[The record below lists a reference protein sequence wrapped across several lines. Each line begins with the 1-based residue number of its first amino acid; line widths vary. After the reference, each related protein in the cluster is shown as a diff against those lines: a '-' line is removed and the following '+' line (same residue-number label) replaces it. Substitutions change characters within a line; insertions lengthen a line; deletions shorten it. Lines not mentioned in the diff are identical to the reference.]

1 MTKKTSLTR
10 TLMTACSILALS
22 AVMYGCTGSGDD
34 APPAAE
40 MPPPVDTDGDGV
52 ADDDDAFPNDP
63 NETADADGD
72 GVGDN
77 AQEAM
82 ALDAAQD
89 AAMAAWE
96 MARDA
101 LASIAGD
108 ESENPVAYQRAMN
121 ALADAKAAYD
131 AAAAATTSADAEMYQ
146 ANAEAA
152 RDTATTQV
160 AGVVYSR
167 DMEAIGAARMA
178 AEQAAQAAKRAYEA
192 AKMALAAVED
202 FKALDM
208 ASYDMAMAQV
218 TAAKMAYDAAMA
230 ASNQAADAML
240 LGDAESQRDAAR
252 TAMGNADDAN
262 TNAMK
267 YAGMVQDAEN
277 AALADARM
285 KADEA
290 YMAAKVTAGE
300 ARQAANDADAEATAA
315 EEANVGSPA
324 AMDSR
329 TAAKEADDAATDA
342 DDAATDAGTAKMAA
356 DAAATSAEARG
367 HQAMAEEEKRNAEG
381 HLETAQMK
389 LAAAEAAKITAQN
402 TGAGTILLWQQRA
415 MDANDDAA
423 GYATAARAAANKAD
437 AQADTAEA
445 DAARAMRARTD
456 YANANK
462 KAMAARTAANAAETA
477 AKAAEGDAKTAS
489 NALAM
494 ATADDATVAVAREQ
508 SNIARAAAMGASGE
522 PAKANTG
529 YMDAMEAAGEAKM
542 YAGRHVIGLLSHANG
557 QDILDVDKDVA
568 TAPALRKL
576 REARIKAVSEAIVA
590 AAGSATDADNDST
603 TETAG
608 GDDSASATWVADTP
622 DDPDTDNDNEFVAGL
637 PIVTVTGVGTTGD
650 IVSETRAS
658 DADADTAI
666 VNNADKIR
674 GLPDFMQG
682 FDITAEATDGD
693 RHVIAFTDIEQAEP
707 QSPQVFLG
715 DPVTIIN
722 RRAVASRVVIPA
734 GTTIPSD
741 GTLPTAALY
750 DHDGD
755 PDTNGLTAT
764 YACGSTQATDCSF
777 EIEDGKI
784 TSLVGYVV
792 SVNIDA
798 TTAETFPL
806 KAEVL
811 EMADMT
817 YLAFGVWLNE
827 ADSDDTTDGVQPSF
841 GAFAGGGAR
850 LGAVDLI
857 AVTGTAKYTGAAT
870 GVYTAGT
877 SVDYFQGDATLTASF
892 GPAAA
897 AAAATP
903 AVTDADAQGSISGT
917 INNIVAGG
925 TSMSHVINL
934 NSAALGSSAADGF
947 NGNARMGKATVKDN
961 VATYTYNGHWGGHFY
976 NQAMDDDDTTA
987 DESETT
993 APGSVAG
1000 TFGVTGTMGEGDD
1013 AMTRSYVGA
1022 FGAHKD

>member
-1 MTKKTSLTR
+1 MKKTKLTR
-10 TLMTACSILALS
+10 SLLAACSIVALS
-22 AVMYGCTGSGDD
+22 AVMYGCTHGGDD

-131 AAAAATTSADAEMYQ
+131 AAAAATTSADAEIYQ

-152 RDTATTQV
+152 RGTATTQV
-160 AGVVYSR
+160 AAVVYSR

-178 AEQAAQAAKRAYEA
+178 AEQAARAAKGAYEA
-192 AKMALAAVED
+192 AKLALAAVED

-267 YAGMVQDAEN
+267 YADMVQDAED

-290 YMAAKVTAGE
+290 YMAAKTTAGE
-300 ARQAANDADAEATAA
+300 AKQAADDADAEATAA

-329 TAAKEADDAATDA
+329 TAANEAAEAATDA
-342 DDAATDAGTAKMAA
+342 ETARDAAGTAKMAA
-356 DAAATSAEARG
+356 DDAATSAAARG
-367 HQAMAEEEKRNAEG
+367 HQATAEEEKGNAEG
-381 HLETAQMK
+381 HLETANMK

-415 MDANDDAA
+415 MDANDDAQ
-423 GYATAARAAANKAD
+423 GYATAARATANKAD
-437 AQADTAEA
+437 AQADAAGA

-477 AKAAEGDAKTAS
+477 AKAAEGAAKTAS
-489 NALAM
+489 DAVAM

-508 SNIARAAAMGASGE
+508 SNIARAAAMGAAGH
-522 PAKANTG
+522 PATANTQ
-529 YMDAMEAAGEAKM
+529 YMAAMEAAEEAKM
-542 YAGRHVIGLLSHANG
+542 YAGVHVIGLLAHANG
-557 QDILDVDKDVA
+557 QDILDVDEDVA

-590 AAGSATDADNDST
+590 AAGSDTDGDNDST
-603 TETAG
+603 TENG
-608 GDDSASATWVADTP
+608 DGDDSAIAAWPADTP
-622 DDPDTDNDNEFVAGL
+622 DMEDTDEDEFVAGL
-637 PIVTVTGVGTTGD
+637 PSVTVTGVGTGN
-650 IVSETRAS
+650 IESETRAS
-658 DADADTAI
+658 DADADPAI

-674 GLPDFMQG
+674 GLPDFMHG
-682 FDITAEATDGD
+682 FDITAVSDDGD
-693 RHVIAFTDIEQAEP
+693 RHVIVFTDIEQAEP
-707 QSPQVFLG
+707 ESPEVFLV

-722 RRAVASRVVIPA
+722 RRAVASRLVIPE
-734 GTTIPSD
+734 GTTIGID
-741 GTLPTAALY
+741 GTIPTAALY
-750 DHDGD
+750 DHDDD
-755 PDTNGLTAT
+755 PDTAGLTAT
-764 YACGSTQATDCSF
+764 YTCGSAQATDCSF
-777 EIEDGKI
+777 EIDEDGKV
-784 TSLVGYVV
+784 TLLDGYVV
-792 SVNIDA
+792 SVNINAVDA
-798 TTAETFPL
+798 ADFSL
-806 KAEVL
+806 KDAVE
-811 EMADMT
+811 EMPDTT
-817 YLAFGVWLNE
+817 YLAFGVWLNG
-827 ADSDDTTDGVQPSF
+827 ADSDNATDGVQPTF
-841 GAFAGGGAR
+841 GAFAGGGDR
-850 LGAVDLI
+850 LGNVDLI
-857 AVTGTAKYTGAAT
+857 AVTGTASYTGDAT
-870 GVYTAGT
+870 GVYTEGD
-877 SVDYFQGDATLTASF
+877 SVDYFYGDASLMATF
-892 GPAAA
+892 GPAEADDD
-897 AAAATP
+897 ATP
-903 AVTDADAQGSISGT
+903 AITAADAQGSISGT
-917 INNIVAGG
+917 ISGIVAGG
-925 TSMSHVINL
+925 VSMSDVINL
-934 NSAALGSSAADGF
+934 NSAALGTNASEGF
-947 NGNARMGKATVKDN
+947 NGNARMGPPTVTDDE
-961 VATYTYNGHWGGHFY
+961 ATYKYNGSWGGHFY
-976 NQAMDDDDTTA
+976 NQAMDDEDTA
-987 DESETT
+987 DVNESLTT

-1000 TFGVTGTMGEGDD
+1000 TFGVTGSDGGDD
-1013 AMTRSYVGA
+1013 DPTRSYVGA
-1022 FGAHKD
+1022 FGAHED

>member
-1 MTKKTSLTR
+1 MTNKTSLTR

-131 AAAAATTSADAEMYQ
+131 AAAAATTSADAEIYQ

-160 AGVVYSR
+160 AAVVYSR

-192 AKMALAAVED
+192 AKLALAAVED

-529 YMDAMEAAGEAKM
+529 YMDAMKAAGEAKK
-542 YAGRHVIGLLSHANG
+542 YADMHVLGLLKVAN
-557 QDILDVDKDVA
+557 DVSEMDADDRA
-568 TAPALRKL
+568 DS
-576 REARIKAVSEAIVA
+576 IKAVAMAIGSAAGMPA
-590 AAGSATDADNDST
+590 AATPDADNDSST
-603 TETAG
+603 TDGTG
-608 GDDSASATWVADTP
+608 ASTVAVAWVADIK
-622 DDPDTDNDNEFVAGL
+622 DNPDTKNTNEFVAGL
-637 PIVTVTGVGTTGD
+637 PIVTIGEVGAEFM
-650 IVSETRAS
+650 SETRAS
-658 DADADTAI
+658 DPDASPAI
-666 VNNADKIR
+666 VNNAKRIR
-674 GLPDFMQG
+674 GLPGFMHG
-682 FDITAEATDGD
+682 FDITDKAVAGGD
-693 RHVIAFTDIEQAEP
+693 RHAIVFTDIEQAEAA
-707 QSPQVFLG
+707 V
-715 DPVTIIN
+715 PVVNLENAVVIN
-722 RRAVASRVVIPA
+722 NRPAVASRIVVA
-734 GTTIPSD
+734 DDATTLANA
-741 GTLPTAALY
+741 TY

-764 YACGSTQATDCSF
+764 YTCGSAQMTDCSF
-777 EIEDGKI
+777 EIKGGKV

-792 SVNIDA
+792 SVSIAAADA
-798 TTAETFPL
+798 ATFELTAA
-806 KAEVL
+806 KA
-811 EMADMT
+811 EMADMN

-827 ADSDDTTDGVQPSF
+827 ADSDDNTDGAQPSF
-841 GAFAGGGAR
+841 GAFAGGGDR
-850 LGAVDLI
+850 LGAADLI

-897 AAAATP
+897 DPDATP
-903 AVTDADAQGSISGT
+903 AVTDADAQGSISGK
-917 INNIVAGG
+917 IDGIVAGG
-925 TSMSHVINL
+925 TSMSDVINL
-934 NSAALGSSAADGF
+934 SSAALSNNASEGF
-947 NGNARMGKATVKDN
+947 SGNARMGNAIVNEDAATV
-961 VATYTYNGHWGGHFY
+961 TFPYNGSWSGHFY
-976 NQAMDDDDTTA
+976 NQAMNDDDTA
-987 DESETT
+987 DVDESLTT

-1000 TFGVTGTMGEGDD
+1000 TFGVTGMMGEGDD

>member
-1 MTKKTSLTR
+1 MTNKTSLTR

-52 ADDDDAFPNDP
+52 ADADDAFPNDP

-131 AAAAATTSADAEMYQ
+131 AAAAATTSADAEIYQ

-192 AKMALAAVED
+192 AKLALAAVED

-402 TGAGTILLWQQRA
+402 TGAGTLLIWQQRA

-542 YAGRHVIGLLSHANG
+542 YAGMHVLGLLKEANAQG
-557 QDILDVDKDVA
+557 ETDMEKRDA
-568 TAPALRKL
+568 A
-576 REARIKAVSEAIVA
+576 IKALAMIIGTEA
-590 AAGSATDADNDST
+590 GEDDN
-603 TETAG
+603 G
-608 GDDSASATWVADTP
+608 GGEAMATWGADTP
-622 DDPDTDNDNEFVAGL
+622 DAPVTDDENEFMAGAFS
-637 PIVTVTGVGTTGD
+637 IAVTPEGGTDPLRFTPKAIPDDPLTTGND
-650 IVSETRAS
+650 EDESMSKTATKIDGLTSFEHGYSIS
-658 DADADTAI
+658 DGRSQAI
-666 VNNADKIR
+666 V
-674 GLPDFMQG
+674 
-682 FDITAEATDGD
+682 
-693 RHVIAFTDIEQAEP
+693 FTDITQEAAAVSERT
-707 QSPQVFLG
+707 LG
-715 DPVTIIN
+715 DDVTITN
-722 RRAVASRVVIPA
+722 RAVSASRIVLPDTVPDDI
-734 GTTIPSD
+734 TTADAVS
-741 GTLPTAALY
+741 Y
-750 DHDGD
+750 DHDGN
-755 PDTNGLTAT
+755 PDTNPLPDAT
-764 YACGSTQATDCSF
+764 LACGRAPATACSH
-777 EIEDGKI
+777 EIVDGKL
-784 TSLVGYVV
+784 TSLDGYVV
-792 SVNIDA
+792 SVSAVATFVLAAVKDA
-798 TTAETFPL
+798 VPDTS
-806 KAEVL
+806 
-811 EMADMT
+811 
-817 YLAFGVWLNE
+817 YLAFGVWLIGDDPNTADTVE
-827 ADSDDTTDGVQPSF
+827 ATTF
-841 GAFAGGGAR
+841 GAFADG
-850 LGAVDLI
+850 
-857 AVTGTAKYTGAAT
+857 VTESTTPAPLTGSAKYMGAAT

-877 SVDYFQGDATLTASF
+877 SVDYFQGDATLTAEF
-892 GPAAA
+892 GEKPETGDDTALDTAL
-897 AAAATP
+897 
-903 AVTDADAQGSISGT
+903 GT
-917 INNIVAGG
+917 ITGTIDDIVAGG
-925 TSMSHVINL
+925 RSMSDVINL
-934 NSAALGSSAADGF
+934 NNDANPDDGNITADGEF
-947 NGNARMGKATVKDN
+947 AGDARMGPGKTVDA
-961 VATYTYNGHWGGHFY
+961 VTTYTYNGMWSGQFY
-976 NQAMDDDDTTA
+976 NPATDDDATEDVMEGPA
-987 DESETT
+987 NT

-1000 TFGVTGTMGEGDD
+1000 TFGVTGMMGEGDD
-1013 AMTRSYVGA
+1013 AITRSYVGS

>member
-1 MTKKTSLTR
+1 MKKTKLTR
-10 TLMTACSILALS
+10 SLLAACSIVALS

-131 AAAAATTSADAEMYQ
+131 AAAAATTSADAEIYQ

-152 RDTATTQV
+152 RGTATTQV
-160 AGVVYSR
+160 AAVVYSR

-178 AEQAAQAAKRAYEA
+178 AEQAAQAAKGAYEA
-192 AKMALAAVED
+192 AKLALAAVED

-367 HQAMAEEEKRNAEG
+367 HQAMAEEEKGNAEG

-423 GYATAARAAANKAD
+423 GYAKAARAEANKAD
-437 AQADTAEA
+437 GQADAAEA
-445 DAARAMRARTD
+445 DAAKAMRARTD
-456 YANANK
+456 YDNANK

-477 AKAAEGDAKTAS
+477 ATAAETAATTAS

-508 SNIARAAAMGASGE
+508 SNIARAAAMGAAGH
-522 PAKANTG
+522 PATANTG
-529 YMDAMEAAGEAKM
+529 YMGAMEAAEEAAM
-542 YAGRHVIGLLSHANG
+542 YAGVHVIGLLSHANG

-603 TETAG
+603 TENG
-608 GDDSASATWVADTP
+608 DSDDSASATWVADTP
-622 DDPDTDNDNEFVAGL
+622 DDPDTDDDNEFVAGL
-637 PIVTVTGVGTTGD
+637 PIVTVTDVGTGD

-658 DADADTAI
+658 DADADPAI

-682 FDITAEATDGD
+682 FDITAEATEGD
-693 RHVIAFTDIEQAEP
+693 RHVIAFTDIEKAEP
-707 QSPQVFLG
+707 ASPEVFLG

-722 RRAVASRVVIPA
+722 RRAVASRLVIPE
-734 GTTIPSD
+734 GTTIGID
-741 GTLPTAALY
+741 GTIPAAALY
-750 DHDGD
+750 DHDDD
-755 PDTNGLTAT
+755 PDTAGLTAT
-764 YACGSTQATDCSF
+764 YTCGSAQATDCSF
-777 EIEDGKI
+777 EIDEDGKV
-784 TSLVGYVV
+784 TLLDGYVV
-792 SVNIDA
+792 SVNFNAADA
-798 TTAETFPL
+798 ATFSL
-806 KAEVL
+806 KDAVL
-811 EMADMT
+811 EMPDTT

-827 ADSDDTTDGVQPSF
+827 ADSDNAVDGVQPSF
-841 GAFAGGGAR
+841 GAFAGGGDR
-850 LGAVDLI
+850 LDNVDLI
-857 AVTGTAKYTGAAT
+857 AVTGTANYNGDAT
-870 GVYTAGT
+870 GVYTEGD
-877 SVDYFQGDATLTASF
+877 SVDYFYGDASLTATF
-892 GPAAA
+892 GPAEADDD
-897 AAAATP
+897 ATP
-903 AVTDADAQGSISGT
+903 AITAANAQGSIRGT
-917 INNIVAGG
+917 ISGIVAGG
-925 TSMSHVINL
+925 VSMSDVINL
-934 NSAALGSSAADGF
+934 NSAALTTDASAGF
-947 NGNARMGKATVKDN
+947 NGNARMGPAAVTDDE
-961 VATYTYNGHWGGHFY
+961 ATYKYNGSWGGHFY
-976 NQAMDDDDTTA
+976 NQAMDDEDTDA
-987 DESETT
+987 NESLTT

-1000 TFGVTGTMGEGDD
+1000 TFGVTGSDGGADD
-1013 AMTRSYVGA
+1013 PTRTYVGA